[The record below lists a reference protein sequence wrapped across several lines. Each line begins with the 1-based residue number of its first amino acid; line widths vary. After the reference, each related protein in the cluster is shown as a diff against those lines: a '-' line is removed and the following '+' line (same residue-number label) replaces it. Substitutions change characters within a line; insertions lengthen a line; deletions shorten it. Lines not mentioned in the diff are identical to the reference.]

1 MPYLLCFNQFSIVP
15 KYTFLDYVRGGC
27 ELNFMVAVDFTGSNG
42 NPMVSNSLH
51 YIDPTGKLNQYEFS
65 IMAVGDILRYYDA
78 DQLFPTFGFG
88 GIYKG
93 SVSHCF
99 PLNFNEGNPE
109 VKGIDGILGAY
120 KNSLQRC
127 GLSGPTIFSQ
137 VIGKA
142 LGYAS
147 GYQRSAEQKYL
158 VLLIITDGIINDM
171 DDTIANIVSA
181 ADYPMSI
188 IIVGVGNAD
197 FSNME
202 VLDGDDVRLCANGKA
217 ASRDIVQFVP
227 INKYINQPQ
236 AVLSSEILAE
246 IPTQLL
252 QYMEVRNIKP
262 NHVEVRHS
270 SSNITYDQ
278 YQGPITYDPRM
289 RTNSQMNP
297 NPNPNPQYDQN
308 GRPLSTQIPY
318 GNQGYSPNVRPI
330 SYNGNPQQPQ
340 IYLNQY
346 PDQPGPNQTQ
356 YPQNPS
362 DNRNY
367 PQIPPPDNQYP
378 V

>member
-1 MPYLLCFNQFSIVP
+1 
-15 KYTFLDYVRGGC
+15 
-27 ELNFMVAVDFTGSNG
+27 MVAVDFTGSNG
-42 NPMVSNSLH
+42 NPMASNSLH
-51 YIDPTGKLNQYEFS
+51 YIDPTGKLNEYEFS
-65 IMAVGDILRYYDA
+65 IVAVGDILRYYDA

-137 VIGKA
+137 VIRKA

-202 VLDGDDVRLCANGKA
+202 VLDGDNVRLCANGKA

-227 INKYINQPQ
+227 INKFINQPQ

-252 QYMEVRNIKP
+252 QYMESRNIKP

-278 YQGPITYDPRM
+278 YQTQNSGSIPYDPRI
-289 RTNSQMNP
+289 RTNSQMNQ
-297 NPNPNPQYDQN
+297 NPNPQVYDQN
-308 GRPLSTQIPY
+308 GRPLSTQMPY
-318 GNQGYSPNVRPI
+318 VNQGYDQNGRPI

-340 IYLNQY
+340 IYQPNQY
-346 PDQPGPNQTQ
+346 QNPNPIQTQ

-362 DNRNY
+362 DNGNY